1 MLTHEYGKRCSISGI
16 RCTPS
21 NVKPTRGSEQ
31 PANRVSINFMP
42 SKMTMDFAGVEAS
55 ASFTNPGQVGEFGLI
70 FSGAGDQLFL
80 STAGDEGPFANF
92 DVADLARRLER
103 VLVAMTAD
111 PGRRLSSMDLLDDGE
126 HAGLDGWGNRAALT
140 QSTAGAGV
148 DSGGVRRAGGPR
160 PGGGGDQRRGAFV
173 DLPRGRAG
181 G

>member
-1 MLTHEYGKRCSISGI
+1 MISGAVPLVLKVSPGSTVADFCQHADSRI
-16 RCTPS
+16 REALQHQRFPVHALERKAYS
-21 NVKPTRGSEQ
+21 RGPEH

-55 ASFTNPGQVGEFGLI
+55 ASFTNPGQVGEFGFI

-111 PGRRLSSMDLLDDGE
+111 PGRRLSSM
-126 HAGLDGWGNRAALT
+126 ASA
-140 QSTAGAGV
+140 
-148 DSGGVRRAGGPR
+148 RRR
-160 PGGGGDQRRGAFV
+160 
-173 DLPRGRAG
+173 
-181 G
+181 